1 MKKLLTLLT
10 VVGLACGSV
19 YAGCGKKVTN
29 EGDFSSFDADTKAPV
44 VEREDGKE
52 AKLTATPKTK
62 AKAKDNDK
70 DGDEVKL
77 TDLVGKKVKVIS
89 EHKKVDSVTE
99 SS

>member
-10 VVGLACGSV
+10 VVGLACGSA

-29 EGDFSSFDADTKAPV
+29 EGEFSSFDADTKALV
-44 VEREDGKE
+44 VELEDGKE

-62 AKAKDNDK
+62 VKDK

-77 TDLVGKKVKVIS
+77 TDLIGKKVKVIS
-89 EHKKVDSVTE
+89 EHKKVDSVKET
-99 SS
+99 S